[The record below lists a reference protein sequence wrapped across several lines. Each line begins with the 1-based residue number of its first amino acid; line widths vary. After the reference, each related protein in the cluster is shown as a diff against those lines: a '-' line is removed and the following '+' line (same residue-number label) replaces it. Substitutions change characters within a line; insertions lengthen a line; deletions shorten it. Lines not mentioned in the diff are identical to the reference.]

1 MSRTPRNLRAPE
13 DPLGTPG
20 GPTLPPSDDEDSDGR
35 SHSAMSYKE
44 RRREAHTQAEQK
56 RRDSIKKG
64 YEYLQDLVPSINE
77 DTSPSASNAKAS
89 KAVVLQKAIGE
100 IFYFIYY
107 NIKLLKEVKFTSLLQ
122 GNWEFDMNFA
132 QFCTFRF
139 LTALLLFVIS
149 EYIQLCEVQKRQQEE
164 EVMSLRRELASLQ
177 IIRDTYDE
185 LVKVHQRSTGT
196 GVEGEDGIFIPSEV
210 KFRVFQVLMDS
221 LFMSFNEKVGMS
233 NFQELSRCVISW
245 IEEFCTPYALQDL
258 MLQILE
264 QTKKESQ
271 ERLTAISNSAK

>member
-1 MSRTPRNLRAPE
+1 
-13 DPLGTPG
+13 
-20 GPTLPPSDDEDSDGR
+20 
-35 SHSAMSYKE
+35 
-44 RRREAHTQAEQK
+44 
-56 RRDSIKKG
+56 
-64 YEYLQDLVPSINE
+64 
-77 DTSPSASNAKAS
+77 
-89 KAVVLQKAIGE
+89 
-100 IFYFIYY
+100 
-107 NIKLLKEVKFTSLLQ
+107 
-122 GNWEFDMNFA
+122 
-132 QFCTFRF
+132 
-139 LTALLLFVIS
+139 
-149 EYIQLCEVQKRQQEE
+149 
-164 EVMSLRRELASLQ
+164 MSLRRELASLQ

-233 NFQELSRCVISW
+233 NLQELSRCVISW

>member
-1 MSRTPRNLRAPE
+1 MSRTPRTLRAPE
-13 DPLGTPG
+13 ELLATPS
-20 GPTLPPSDDEDSDGR
+20 GPGLPPSDDEDSDGR
-35 SHSAMSYKE
+35 SHSALSYKE

-89 KAVVLQKAIGE
+89 KAVVLQKAI
-100 IFYFIYY
+100 
-107 NIKLLKEVKFTSLLQ
+107 
-122 GNWEFDMNFA
+122 
-132 QFCTFRF
+132 
-139 LTALLLFVIS
+139 
-149 EYIQLCEVQKRQQEE
+149 EYIQQCEGQKRQQEE

-196 GVEGEDGIFIPSEV
+196 GVEGDDGIFIPSEV

-258 MLQILE
+258 MLHILE

-271 ERLTAISNSAK
+271 ERLTAMSSNSSK